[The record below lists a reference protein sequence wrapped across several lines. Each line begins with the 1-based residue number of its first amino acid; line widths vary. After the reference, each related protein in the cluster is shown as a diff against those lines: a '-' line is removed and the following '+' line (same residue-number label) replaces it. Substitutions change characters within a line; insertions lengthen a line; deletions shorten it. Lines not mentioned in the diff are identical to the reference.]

1 MSWNW
6 SRKFAYVLKL
16 TYSGHDLEVVHQTKL
31 LGVVVDTSGRWNAH
45 IDYITA
51 KAKRRAYLIQR
62 LKRLGASDD
71 TLKLIYVLFVRSILE
86 FAAPLWTGAVTQN
99 KKLTMQLQ
107 RVQNYICRIIRPDL
121 APAETEA
128 MLKLC
133 SLEGR
138 RINAT
143 HKFAKGMGEMPILTL
158 NLQKVYAKCQF

>member
-1 MSWNW
+1 MNHRILMMNVS
-6 SRKFAYVLKL
+6 
-16 TYSGHDLEVVHQTKL
+16 
-31 LGVVVDTSGRWNAH
+31 H
-45 IDYITA
+45 INL
-51 KAKRRAYLIQR
+51 R
-62 LKRLGASDD
+62 ASDD
-71 TLKLIYVLFVRSILE
+71 TLKLIYILFVRSILE

-107 RVQNYICRIIRPDL
+107 RVQNYICRIIRPDM

-143 HKFAKGMGEMPILTL
+143 HKFAKGMAENPNFSSLFHRNTRESSRNYNKIIPIKWKTNRHGYSSLPYFSRL
-158 NLQKVYAKCQF
+158 LGQQDQ